1 MPGPRPGSNA
11 YDKQRARMRNA
22 IDDSGRRVS
31 DSTAD
36 EVANRILQ
44 QDRGQRGVVRGDRIY
59 GPKSEREAG
68 DPR

>member
-11 YDKQRARMRNA
+11 YDKQRARIRDA

-31 DSTAD
+31 DRKAN

-68 DPR
+68 DPT